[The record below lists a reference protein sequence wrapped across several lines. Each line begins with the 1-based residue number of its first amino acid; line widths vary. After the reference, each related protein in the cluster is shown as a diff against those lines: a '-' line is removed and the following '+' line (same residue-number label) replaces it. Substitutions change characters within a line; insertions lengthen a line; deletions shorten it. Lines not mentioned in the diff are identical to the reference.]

1 MNLRFTGNYGNF
13 GTIDVQIE
21 GEIFPALKEPLR
33 VSLRKQ
39 ARLPFVH
46 LRRMHVEELLFC
58 WPNPNV
64 LVKRRTCSTSRT
76 RISPN
81 TLNVCSFSEK
91 SHRKRIFIDEEII
104 VPFYII
110 LFLLPR
116 GHFQSGLMNAF
127 IFVTNIRRDNKI
139 SRREL
144 K

>member
-58 WPNPNV
+58 
-64 LVKRRTCSTSRT
+64 
-76 RISPN
+76 
-81 TLNVCSFSEK
+81 
-91 SHRKRIFIDEEII
+91 
-104 VPFYII
+104 
-110 LFLLPR
+110 
-116 GHFQSGLMNAF
+116 
-127 IFVTNIRRDNKI
+127 
-139 SRREL
+139 
-144 K
+144 